1 MFCQN
6 EVELVS
12 NPRQP
17 FKSSEQG
24 RGLFVFCHGIFQSIL
39 LGALRYSYKS
49 NPYTGCSCFPP
60 TKFWLLWGLSHKH
73 PGIPSQDLSPALPLE
88 ERNPHQRYHSLN
100 CHSVPRT
107 VPTLCLCISL
117 SVYPRSDRW
126 GHWVTKTFS
135 PSLWFTRAGTQ
146 CCGSKRPPFP
156 RYQAASTFFFS
167 LLLTTIQLT
176 IPSLSFRN

>member
-1 MFCQN
+1 MRWS
-6 EVELVS
+6 LSAIHGSLS
-12 NPRQP
+12 NPLCREGGCLCSAME
-17 FKSSEQG
+17 FSRVSFWGHSGTATK
-24 RGLFVFCHGIFQSIL
+24 
-39 LGALRYSYKS
+39 AT
-49 NPYTGCSCFPP
+49 PYTGCSCFSP

-88 ERNPHQRYHSLN
+88 ERNPHQRYHSPN
-100 CHSVPRT
+100 YHSVPRT

-117 SVYPRSDRW
+117 SVCPRSDRW

-167 LLLTTIQLT
+167 LLLTKIQLT